1 MEKFL
6 FENDLISIIMPAY
19 NAEKYIAESIVSVI
33 NQTYSFW
40 ELLIINDCS
49 QDMTLQAIDKY
60 VETDKRIK
68 LIDLETNFGVA
79 EARNIGINA
88 AKGRYI
94 AFLDSDD
101 FWLPTK
107 LARQIEFMKGKKAEF
122 SYTQYKQFID
132 SVEECGSLIDV
143 DEKVT
148 YKSLLKGNIIGC
160 LTVMIDRYYIHTIEM
175 PKERHEDYISWLNI
189 LKQGF
194 CAYGIKEDL
203 ARYRKSSKSLS
214 GNKFKSLLWT
224 WQVYNKTQKLSFGES
239 SYYFIYYVLKGIRK
253 YFS

>member
-1 MEKFL
+1 MNE
-6 FENDLISIIMPAY
+6 
-19 NAEKYIAESIVSVI
+19 IVSVI
-33 NQTYSFW
+33 MPMYNSVKFLDKSIESVLLQTYKEW
-40 ELLIINDCS
+40 ELIIVDDCS
-49 QDMTLQAIDKY
+49 EDNSKEVVNSYMRLDS
-60 VETDKRIK
+60 RIK
-68 LIDLETNFGVA
+68 LISFPHNMGVA
-79 EARNIGINA
+79 EARNIGIKA

-107 LARQIEFMKGKKAEF
+107 LARQICFMKETKAEF
-122 SYTQYKQFID
+122 SYTQYRQFID

-148 YKSLLKGNIIGC
+148 YKGLLKGNIIGC
-160 LTVMIDRYYIHTIEM
+160 LTVMIDRYYVHIIEM
-175 PKERHEDYISWLNI
+175 PKERHEDYITWLNI

-214 GNKFKSLLWT
+214 GNKFKSLMWT
-224 WQVYNKTQKLSFGES
+224 WQVYTKNQKLSLVES
-239 SYYFIYYVLKGIRK
+239 LYYFIHYVLKGIYK
-253 YFS
+253 HFF